1 MRRIVLRLFFV
12 SVALN
17 AALAIYAVLAGA
29 FGDVEGNILFTSL
42 CVTGAAILVI
52 GCETARE
59 RRRLG
64 PLPRLGQ
71 AAAVAGFSLLV
82 ITIWVEPEG
91 DALPR
96 AAGTL
101 ITVACAAALLSLL
114 TLAALAPRFRW
125 TFTATTALAGA
136 LTVLLILSLWGLFED
151 SGWFIRLLGVVAVL
165 LAAFVVVVPVLHR
178 LSGKELPEGAGE
190 RALAA
195 TISFCPSCGAPV
207 SARAGV
213 ETSCTRCGAVFT
225 VLLGR
230 G

>member
-1 MRRIVLRLFFV
+1 MRRIVLRLFLV

-17 AALAIYAVLAGA
+17 AALAIYALLAGS
-29 FGDVEGNILFTSL
+29 FGDVEGDILFTSL

-52 GCETARE
+52 ACETARE

-64 PLPRLGQ
+64 VLPRLGQ
-71 AAAVAGFSLLV
+71 AAAVAGFALLV

-91 DALPR
+91 DELPR

-101 ITVACAAALLSLL
+101 IMAAGAAALLSLL
-114 TLAALAPRFRW
+114 TLAVLAPRFRW
-125 TFTATTALAGA
+125 TFTATTVLAGA
-136 LTVLLILSLWGLFED
+136 LTVLLVLSIWGLWED
-151 SGWFIRLLGVVAVL
+151 NAAFGRVLGVVAVL

-178 LSGKELPEGAGE
+178 VSRRELAAGPGAV
-190 RALAA
+190 AA

-213 ETSCTRCGAVFT
+213 ETTCPRCGSVFT
-225 VLLGR
+225 VLLRGR
-230 G
+230 